1 MILLF
6 LVPQLVPLQN
16 VLELLQLL
24 QKLFLQKL
32 FLLLLELFV
41 ASTGV
46 VSIKQ
51 LLLELFA
58 ASVGVAIGIFG

>member
-16 VLELLQLL
+16 VLELLQL
-24 QKLFLQKL
+24 LQKL

-58 ASVGVAIGIFG
+58 ASAGFAIGIFG